1 MKEVISLIKPLQKYV
16 HEDNELDLK
25 MAEIESELKLLKE
38 LILDTQTDVVRLQ
51 KYNRKKGK

>member
-38 LILDTQTDVVRLQ
+38 LILDTQTDIVRLQ

>member
-16 HEDNELDLK
+16 HEDNVLDLK

-38 LILDTQTDVVRLQ
+38 LILDTQTDIVRLQ
-51 KYNRKKGK
+51 KYNRKKEK

>member
-1 MKEVISLIKPLQKYV
+1 MKEVINLIKPLQKYV

-38 LILDTQTDVVRLQ
+38 LILDTQTDIVRLQ
-51 KYNRKKGK
+51 KYNRKKEK